1 MAGLPEG
8 MELLDLLRDAGLV
21 ADDHYQ
27 RAIHEAQRSGD
38 RMEEVLIRIRAL
50 GETALLGVLAK
61 RYKTQFV
68 GTDKLARATP
78 DARTLEAI
86 PRHLVD
92 SLKVFPLHYRRRTQT
107 LSCASFDLE
116 RRDVANQLRVATG
129 IREVKVFV
137 ARPLAVQAMI
147 AKHYAQDPKPLQ
159 HLLQLRR
166 SEPAPTIDVDKDL
179 ADFASGYGVG
189 GAGGLDPLAAR
200 PRARARDHD
209 REEQD
214 PERAERAY
222 ARALVPAGRD
232 EDLVREL
239 EHGGPGAVA
248 CARSEL
254 KAVVPPRQPH
264 VARDALR
271 PCVQPAVVEPDQAVL
286 VDEPVP
292 RGHFDPCVSELHR
305 RVRCDVGR
313 GVVGLAVHEDRD
325 LRYGAIRI

>member
-179 ADFASGYGVG
+179 ADFASG
-189 GAGGLDPLAAR
+189 
-200 PRARARDHD
+200 
-209 REEQD
+209 
-214 PERAERAY
+214 
-222 ARALVPAGRD
+222 
-232 EDLVREL
+232 
-239 EHGGPGAVA
+239 
-248 CARSEL
+248 
-254 KAVVPPRQPH
+254 
-264 VARDALR
+264 
-271 PCVQPAVVEPDQAVL
+271 
-286 VDEPVP
+286 
-292 RGHFDPCVSELHR
+292 
-305 RVRCDVGR
+305 
-313 GVVGLAVHEDRD
+313 
-325 LRYGAIRI
+325 